1 MSLSTYGP
9 PLSQTLL
16 TPSKTLI
23 TLKSKSS
30 LNPSSSSD
38 RGRPPLLRT
47 SSSFS
52 SFGPGFRRRRSASLN
67 VAQSD
72 PQNHRPGADG
82 GWELSA
88 SEDRGKKLLAV
99 TAVNNLW
106 LWKQT
111 WVPYKPPRENAV
123 GHQVLQYS
131 LNCLAK
137 FSRNMGVPYAHSCE
151 VTTQFVGKLYSSS
164 MTITGEEDEENV
176 RGGKSNKNLP
186 GLKILL
192 ESYKEA
198 ILDGDEKTVA
208 DIEAMIHNIERAKNE
223 LLQRSTELTTDVASE
238 RVNFLRLKADF
249 ENFRKRSDKDR
260 LNLTSDAQREVLEG
274 LLSIVDSFERSK
286 QQIKL
291 ETEREK
297 KINTSYQGIYK
308 QFVEVMRSW
317 RVSVVETVG
326 KPFDPSL
333 HEAIEREES
342 KQFKAG
348 IIIQELRRG
357 FVVGDR
363 LLRPADV
370 KVSTGL
376 GSKSAPSGVLQGS
389 IEQTTEAAGPDG
401 S

>member
-23 TLKSKSS
+23 ALKSKSS

-47 SSSFS
+47 LSSFS
-52 SFGPGFRRRRSASLN
+52 SFGHGFHRRRKVSLN
-67 VAQSD
+67 VAHSD
-72 PQNHRPGADG
+72 RQ
-82 GWELSA
+82 
-88 SEDRGKKLLAV
+88 
-99 TAVNNLW
+99 
-106 LWKQT
+106 
-111 WVPYKPPRENAV
+111 
-123 GHQVLQYS
+123 
-131 LNCLAK
+131 
-137 FSRNMGVPYAHSCE
+137 
-151 VTTQFVGKLYSSS
+151 
-164 MTITGEEDEENV
+164 TITGEEDEENV

-192 ESYKEA
+192 KSYKEA

-208 DIEAMIHNIERAKNE
+208 DIGAMIHNIERAKDE

-333 HEAIEREES
+333 HEAIARKES

-376 GSKSAPSGVLQGS
+376 GSKSAPSGVLQES
-389 IEQTTEAAGPDG
+389 IEQTTEGARPDG